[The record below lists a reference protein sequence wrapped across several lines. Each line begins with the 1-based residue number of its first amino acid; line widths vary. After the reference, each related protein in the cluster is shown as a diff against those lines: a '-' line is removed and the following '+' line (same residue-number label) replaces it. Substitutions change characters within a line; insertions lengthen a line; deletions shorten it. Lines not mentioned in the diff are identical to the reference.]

1 MLPDNHFFFFDFTL
15 DHTQIKAGTA
25 FEPIPDECKKSV
37 VLDTTNLCPYKIPD
51 VKEIIKLVNQA
62 SHRVNPNKFLSDTFE
77 CGAIAVSNQFDF
89 PKAEQRE
96 EHYKQIM
103 NAYEPKERELMAEAF
118 AKIYAL
124 LSSVVYDDGKF
135 NDWLGELFMQTG
147 IGNKHNGQF
156 FTPYHISSFC
166 AKASID
172 ESVVRQNQQDNEI
185 ITIND
190 PTCGAGGMLVAAL
203 ETLDRDYHFNYA
215 YNCFMLGEDI
225 DIRCVHMTYLQLSL
239 AGVPAIVKHTNSL
252 TRETWDVWKTPAF
265 LMQYMRFRQFE
276 NYA

>member
-1 MLPDNHFFFFDFTL
+1 MTDDHFFFFDFTL

-25 FEPIPDECKKSV
+25 FKPIPDECKKSV
-37 VLDTTNLCPYKIPD
+37 VLDQTNLCPYKIPD
-51 VKEIIKLVNQA
+51 VKEIIKLVGQA

-96 EHYKQIM
+96 ERYKQIM
-103 NAYEPKERELMAEAF
+103 RTYEPKERELMAEAF

-124 LSSVVYDDGKF
+124 LTSVVYDDGTF
-135 NDWLGELFMQTG
+135 NDWLGKLFTQTN

-156 FTPYHISSFC
+156 FTPYHISGFC
-166 AKASID
+166 AKASLD
-172 ESVVRQNQQDNEI
+172 ESIVRQKQRDNEI
-185 ITIND
+185 MTIND

-203 ETLDRDYHFNYA
+203 ETLGKEYQFNYA
-215 YNCFMLGEDI
+215 HNCFMLGEDI

-239 AGVPAIVKHTNSL
+239 AGVPAIVKHKNSL

-276 NYA
+276 HYA

>member
-96 EHYKQIM
+96 ERYKQIM
-103 NAYEPKERELMAEAF
+103 HAYEPKERELMAEAF

-156 FTPYHISSFC
+156 FTPYHISNFC

-172 ESVVRQNQQDNEI
+172 ESVVRQNQQNNEI

-276 NYA
+276 HYA

>member
-1 MLPDNHFFFFDFTL
+1 M
-15 DHTQIKAGTA
+15 
-25 FEPIPDECKKSV
+25 
-37 VLDTTNLCPYKIPD
+37 
-51 VKEIIKLVNQA
+51 
-62 SHRVNPNKFLSDTFE
+62 SDTFE

-96 EHYKQIM
+96 ERYKQIM
-103 NAYEPKERELMAEAF
+103 RTYEPKERELMAEAF

-124 LSSVVYDDGKF
+124 LTSVVYDNGTF
-135 NDWLGELFMQTG
+135 NDWLGELFMQTDM
-147 IGNKHNGQF
+147 GNKHNGQF

-166 AKASID
+166 AKVSID
-172 ESVVRQNQQDNEI
+172 ESIVRQKQRDNEI

-203 ETLDRDYHFNYA
+203 ETLGKEYQFNYA
-215 YNCFMLGEDI
+215 HNCFMLGEDI

-239 AGVPAIVKHTNSL
+239 AGVPAIVKHENSL

-276 NYA
+276 HYA

>member
-15 DHTQIKAGTA
+15 DHTKITPA
-25 FEPIPDECKKSV
+25 FAPATDEYDKSV
-37 VLDTTNLCPYKIPD
+37 VLDTTNLCPYKIPTID
-51 VKEIIKLVNQA
+51 EILKLVNQA

-96 EHYKQIM
+96 ERYKQIM
-103 NAYEPKERELMAEAF
+103 RTYEPKERELMAEAF

-124 LSSVVYDDGKF
+124 LTSVVYDNGTF
-135 NDWLGELFMQTG
+135 NDWLGELFMQTDM
-147 IGNKHNGQF
+147 GNKHNGQF

-166 AKASID
+166 AKVSID
-172 ESVVRQNQQDNEI
+172 ESIVRQKQRDNEI

-203 ETLDRDYHFNYA
+203 ETLGKEYQFNYA
-215 YNCFMLGEDI
+215 HNCFMLGEEI
-225 DIRCVHMTYLQLSL
+225 GRAHV
-239 AGVPAIVKHTNSL
+239 
-252 TRETWDVWKTPAF
+252 
-265 LMQYMRFRQFE
+265 
-276 NYA
+276 

>member
-15 DHTQIKAGTA
+15 DHTKITPA
-25 FEPIPDECKKSV
+25 FAPATDDYDKSV
-37 VLDTTNLCPYKIPD
+37 VLDTTNLCPYKIPTID
-51 VKEIIKLVNQA
+51 EILKLVNQA

-96 EHYKQIM
+96 ERYKQIM
-103 NAYEPKERELMAEAF
+103 RTYEPKERELMAEAF

-124 LSSVVYDDGKF
+124 LTSVVYDDGTF
-135 NDWLGELFMQTG
+135 NDWLGKLFTQTN

-156 FTPYHISSFC
+156 FTPYHISGFC
-166 AKASID
+166 AKASLD
-172 ESVVRQNQQDNEI
+172 ESIVRQKQRDNEI
-185 ITIND
+185 MTIND

-203 ETLDRDYHFNYA
+203 ETLDREYHFNYA
-215 YNCFMLGEDI
+215 HNCFMLGEDI

-252 TRETWDVWKTPAF
+252 TRETWDIWKTPAF
-265 LMQYMRFRQFE
+265 IMQYMRFRQFE
-276 NYA
+276 HYA

>member
-1 MLPDNHFFFFDFTL
+1 MTDDHFFFFDFTL

-25 FEPIPDECKKSV
+25 FKPIPDECKKSV
-37 VLDTTNLCPYKIPD
+37 VLDQTNLCPYKIPD
-51 VKEIIKLVNQA
+51 VKEIIKLIN
-62 SHRVNPNKFLSDTFE
+62 HITTKINPNKFLSDTFE

-96 EHYKQIM
+96 ERYKQIM

-124 LSSVVYDDGKF
+124 LSSVVYDDGTF
-135 NDWLGELFMQTG
+135 NDWLGEIFMQTQ
-147 IGNKHNGQF
+147 IGNKKAAQI
-156 FTPYHISSFC
+156 FTPYHISKLC
-166 AKASID
+166 AKISLD
-172 ESVVRQNQQDNEI
+172 ESIIRQKQQDNEI
-185 ITIND
+185 MAIND
-190 PTCGAGGMLVAAL
+190 STCGGGSMLIGVL
-203 ETLDRDYHFNYA
+203 ETLTRKYHFNYA
-215 YNCFMLGEDI
+215 HNCFMLAEDI

-252 TRETWDVWKTPAF
+252 TRETWDIWKTPAF

-276 NYA
+276 HYA

>member
-25 FEPIPDECKKSV
+25 FEPIPHDCEKPLSP
-37 VLDTTNLCPYKIPD
+37 DTTNLCPYKIPD
-51 VKEIIKLVNQA
+51 VKEIVKLVNQA

-96 EHYKQIM
+96 ERYKQIM

-156 FTPYHISSFC
+156 FTPYHISCLC
-166 AKASID
+166 AKVSID
-172 ESVVRQNQQDNEI
+172 ESIVRQKQRDNEI

-215 YNCFMLGEDI
+215 HNCFIFAEDI